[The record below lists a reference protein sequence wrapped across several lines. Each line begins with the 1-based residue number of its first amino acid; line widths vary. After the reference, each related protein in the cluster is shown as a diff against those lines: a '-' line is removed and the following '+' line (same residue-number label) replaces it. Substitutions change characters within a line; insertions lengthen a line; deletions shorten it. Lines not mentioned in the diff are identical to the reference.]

1 MAKTSN
7 LFSRILDRLQL
18 RSEGEASSASEK
30 NRIHPTTET
39 ITQPGPATSSEEALS
54 SQVSAQPKFEQD
66 QMQDQFVKLEE
77 LDSFFLCSGAGNLF
91 AIKIISDESELP
103 AQDEIIKICTERAVE
118 GALFLRKKEEKQFQ
132 WHFFNRDGSTAE
144 FCGNAARCAQGFLK
158 QSLGPHEFIH
168 HTQAGKIKTWSE
180 GEKHWVQMPEPKI
193 LSDKLTVSVDS
204 QSFIGFWCDTGVP
217 HFVTSQR
224 NYRYDLWKQISQ
236 KLRNAPDFTER
247 GANITWIGVPT
258 AGRPLQAVTYE
269 RGVEDFTQACGTGA
283 MAAALYLK
291 NKWPNQNVF
300 EIKMPGGILVVKE
313 NSGAWLMTGPFEK
326 IKKLGGLK

>member
-1 MAKTSN
+1 MAKTIN
-7 LFSRILDRLQL
+7 IFSRILERLQL
-18 RSEGEASSASEK
+18 RSEGQASSPVEE
-30 NRIHPTTET
+30 NRIH
-39 ITQPGPATSSEEALS
+39 ATAEAVALPEAVVPLEALVPP
-54 SQVSAQPKFEQD
+54 QAVDP
-66 QMQDQFVKLEE
+66 
-77 LDSFFLCSGAGNLF
+77 FFLCSGAGNLF
-91 AIKIISDESELP
+91 AIKTIVDESEAP
-103 AQDEIIKICTERAVE
+103 TREEIIQICTQRAVE
-118 GALFLRKKEEKQFQ
+118 GVLFLRKLEEQNFK
-132 WHFFNRDGSTAE
+132 WHFFNRDGSSAE
-144 FCGNAARCAQGFLK
+144 FCGNAARCAQAFLR
-158 QSLGPHEFIH
+158 QSVGVHEFTH

-180 GEKHWVQMPEPKI
+180 GEKHWVQMPDPKI

-204 QSFIGFWCDTGVP
+204 QNFLGFWCDTGVP

-291 NKWPNQNVF
+291 NKWPQQSVF
-300 EIKMPGGILVVKE
+300 EIKMPGGILTVKE
-313 NSGAWLMTGPFEK
+313 VAEVWQMTGPFEK
-326 IKKLGGLK
+326 IQKSGG